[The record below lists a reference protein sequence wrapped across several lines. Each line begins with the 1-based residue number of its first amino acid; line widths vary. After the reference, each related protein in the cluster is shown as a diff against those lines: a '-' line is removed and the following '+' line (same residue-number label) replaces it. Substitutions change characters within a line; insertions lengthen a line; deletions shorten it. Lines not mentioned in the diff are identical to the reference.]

1 MFRSKKLLSLDNA
14 LLFGILANLALPLQ
28 EAALSAQPVNA
39 ASHSSTPPANATLSA
54 DPSRP
59 LGGLLQETPEGE
71 LVVDLALRDYLD
83 YFLNHA
89 DLVGVELVRNA
100 LQIDSS
106 NRLGATAQ
114 AQLNVLLE
122 HYLGYKQAA
131 QALKN
136 APPQTGTQRAP
147 ALQLQALQQ
156 TSSRLRQIRREHL
169 GAEIARVF
177 FADEEAYGDY
187 TLARMALMTRADLD
201 PTARDQALAELER
214 QLPSSIQIS
223 RQQQRE
229 QQLRNHNAR
238 RLLREARDA
247 DSLRRQLTEQHD
259 AETVDRL
266 LAEYHAERSLQQRY
280 DAYREQAEQLR
291 ATSLVQADL
300 QTRLDDLRQRMFRSD
315 ELLKVQAMEAG
326 RYN

>member
-14 LLFGILANLALPLQ
+14 LLFGILANLAMPLQ
-28 EAALSAQPVNA
+28 EAALSAQPSIG
-39 ASHSSTPPANATLSA
+39 ASHEPKPQANAILSA
-54 DPSRP
+54 DPGRP
-59 LGGLLQETPEGE
+59 LGGLLQENPEGE

-83 YFLNHA
+83 YFLSHA
-89 DLVGVELVRNA
+89 DLVGLDVMRNA
-100 LQIDSS
+100 LQIDAS
-106 NRLGATAQ
+106 NRLGATSQ

-122 HYLGYKQAA
+122 HYLNYKQAA
-131 QALKN
+131 QELKHE
-136 APPQTGTQRAP
+136 APAQREP

-156 TSSRLRQIRREHL
+156 TSGRLRELRREHL

-187 TLARMALMTRADLD
+187 TLARMALMTRTDLD
-201 PTARDQALAELER
+201 PAARKRALAELER
-214 QLPSSIQIS
+214 QLPNSIQTG
-223 RQQQRE
+223 REQQRE

-238 RLLREARDA
+238 RLLREAQDA
-247 DSLRRQLTEQHD
+247 DSLRQQLAEQHD

-266 LAEYHAERSLQQRY
+266 LAEYHAERNLQQRY
-280 DAYREQAEQLR
+280 RAYRQQAEQLR
-291 ATSLVQADL
+291 ATRLAQTDL
-300 QTRLDDLRQRMFRSD
+300 QTRLSDLRQRMFRSD